1 MGEAE
6 MGRFLTFLPMLLVLA
21 AGPGFS
27 ADAGDPAAKAIEGC
41 LASYDAA
48 AMQEKADGAPLK
60 GATSYCTDKFFEAC
74 AEGRGWTQSAMNE
87 CQGEATGYWMGQVR
101 QRMAAVKA
109 LGSPE
114 IDKWLEESAASFEA
128 YRKVRCDRFDMTQGT
143 MYVAIKEGCETDMA
157 RERAEDLD
165 DFLGSEP
172 LIAKPE

>member
-1 MGEAE
+1 
-6 MGRFLTFLPMLLVLA
+6 MGRFLIFLPMLLVLA
-21 AGPGFS
+21 AGLGGS
-27 ADAGDPAAKAIEGC
+27 ADAGDPAAQAIQGC

-48 AMQEKADGAPLK
+48 AMRKKADGAPLK

-74 AEGRGWTQSAMNE
+74 AEARGWTQAAMNE
-87 CQGEATGYWMGQVR
+87 CQGEATDYWLAEVKR
-101 QRMAAVKA
+101 RTAAVKA

-114 IDKWLEESAASFEA
+114 IDRWLEESAARFEA

-157 RERAEDLD
+157 RERAEDLG
-165 DFLGSEP
+165 DFLGNEP